1 MATWHYFKAGYALP
15 MNFVGHAVL
24 SKTVDMPAII
34 ASGVAGKSPLA
45 QSEVRTAVLS
55 TGMPA
60 VDVLQL
66 WRVPAGTFLRS
77 VGLKVVTANALAT
90 TVSVGCVSITETHL
104 LAGATGAMFMALTLI
119 NTVDHVAI
127 TEVTADGAGS
137 TDVEGCVYII
147 DGTIDLTLAAQTW
160 LAGVVTFWA
169 DVCKVF

>member
-1 MATWHYFKAGYALP
+1 MATWHYWKQEYALP
-15 MNFVGHAVL
+15 MNFVGHTLL
-24 SKTVDMPAII
+24 SKTVDIPAII

-60 VDVLQL
+60 ADVIQL
-66 WRVPAGTFLRS
+66 WRVPAGTFIRS

-90 TVSVGCVSITETHL
+90 TVSVGCNSATQTHL

-119 NTVDHVAI
+119 NTIDHVAI
-127 TEVTADGAGS
+127 TEIGAAGAGS
-137 TDVEGCVYII
+137 TAVEGCVYIT

-169 DVCKVF
+169 DVAKVF